1 MFGLSPEELAVAA
14 AAWASIAGGV
24 LGVFVR
30 AGRILERIT
39 MQEERIAR
47 LERAVGLPVP
57 SQRVVKR

>member
-1 MFGLSPEELAVAA
+1 MFGLTPEELAVAA
-14 AAWASIAGGV
+14 AAWASLAGGV

-30 AGRILERIT
+30 AGRILERLS

-47 LERAVGLPVP
+47 LERVAGLPVH